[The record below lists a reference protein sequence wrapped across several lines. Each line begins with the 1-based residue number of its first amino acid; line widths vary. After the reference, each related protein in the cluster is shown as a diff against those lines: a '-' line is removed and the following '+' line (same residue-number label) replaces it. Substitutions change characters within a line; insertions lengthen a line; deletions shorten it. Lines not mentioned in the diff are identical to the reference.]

1 MEQAIELL
9 IINYKIQK
17 GEKGNCQ
24 MANGKTVKRCVGGAV
39 DERRRIHATN
49 TGEFL
54 GMAWR

>member
-1 MEQAIELL
+1 
-9 IINYKIQK
+9 
-17 GEKGNCQ
+17 

>member
-1 MEQAIELL
+1 
-9 IINYKIQK
+9 
-17 GEKGNCQ
+17 

-54 GMAWR
+54 GMAWRGGSPWAGIALIHVMLFVT